1 MEKLGEFFKLKQ
13 RGTNVKTEVVAGLT
27 TFMTMAYVLVVQ
39 PGAIIGFGET
49 LSYTDVNGLVITKE
63 AIAVSCAVI
72 SAFITLLM
80 GLYAN
85 LPFALATGMGTNFM
99 FGGLLQ
105 SNTLSFGAIMAI
117 TLVSGVLFFVL
128 TIFGVRDLIVKAIPK
143 NIKVAIGAAIG
154 FYIAYLGFKNSGIG
168 NFENGINMGNF
179 KDPAVF
185 IAIVGLLL
193 IAILTAYKVK
203 GAILMGIIAVTILG
217 IPLGV
222 TTIPSTFFKTPDL
235 SSLGNILF
243 AFDFKSLLAFQ
254 TIIYIFIAFC
264 GDFFSTL
271 GTVLGVAGK
280 AGMLDEDGNM
290 PEIQKPFLVDAVGT
304 CVGACTGNT
313 TITTFVESTS
323 GVEAGGRTGLT
334 SVVAAVL
341 FGIMVLFSPLILMI
355 PDAATGPALIFV
367 GFLMI
372 SGIQNIDFSDFT
384 ESFGPFVMI
393 MFVIFAGGIA
403 SGIAAG
409 VLAYIIV
416 KVVTGK
422 FRDLHP
428 VMYILTIPL
437 IMYFVFK

>member
-1 MEKLGEFFKLKQ
+1 MEKLEEFFELKQ

-72 SAFITLLM
+72 SALITLLM

-185 IAIVGLLL
+185 IAIIGLLL

-222 TTIPSTFFKTPDL
+222 TTIPGTFFKTPDL